1 MDSLEMDDCESS
13 GGGKDL
19 DLEIH
24 VVERK
29 RAVNGVRELGVMSP
43 RVVEKMYEVK
53 AEKK

>member
-1 MDSLEMDDCESS
+1 MDDCESS
-13 GGGKDL
+13 GGGKDP

-29 RAVNGVRELGVMSP
+29 RVVTGVRELGVMSP